1 MKDKLTGIRSLIV
14 AAVILFFIC
23 ITVVLQSC
31 KTEAIIEKKVERV
44 IAPVKEEV
52 EEVKDKIEDVVPEL
66 KEEIENKLNELSF
79 GSAWRIMYNKY
90 GEGHI
95 FDWNDKCYTTNMK
108 REGDVTWQV
117 Q

>member
-1 MKDKLTGIRSLIV
+1 MKDKLVGTKSLIV
-14 AAVILFFIC
+14 AVTIVFFIC

-31 KTEAIIEKKVERV
+31 KPEAVIEKKVEEV

-52 EEVKDKIEDVVPEL
+52 EEVKEKIDDIVPDL
-66 KEEIENKLNELSF
+66 EEKLDEKLNELPF
-79 GSAWRIMYNKY
+79 GAAWRTMYNKY

-108 REGDVTWQV
+108 KEGEV
-117 Q
+117 

>member
-14 AAVILFFIC
+14 AATIVFFIC

-31 KTEAIIEKKVERV
+31 KTEAIIEKKVEEV
-44 IAPVKEEV
+44 IAPVREEV

-66 KEEIENKLNELSF
+66 KEEIEDKLNELPF
-79 GSAWRIMYNKY
+79 GAAWRKMYNRY
-90 GEGHI
+90 GEGHV
-95 FDWNDKCYTTNMK
+95 FDWKDNYYTTNMK
-108 REGDVTWQV
+108 QGDLSWQ